1 MAEPRASAT
10 VSRPR
15 SRLAAWAAHH
25 GDSLGASLGRMLRRP
40 WSTLLTVGVMALAL
54 ALPLGLWLSLHNI
67 GRLGGTVEASR
78 QISLFL
84 KTEVA
89 PARASALAGELRARP
104 DVAEVE
110 LRTPEQ
116 ALAELQAEAG
126 PQAALYA
133 ETVDALGE
141 NPLPAVLI
149 VRPAGRIAD
158 GTAGGAAGGAAV
170 RTAADAE
177 AALAAALET
186 LPEVDLVQRDARWR
200 ERLDGWLVFGERL
213 VWVLAVLLGLGALLV
228 VGNTVRLEIQERREE
243 IAVLQLLGATDGF
256 IRRPFLYLG
265 VWYGLAAGLLALA
278 VLTAAELALR
288 APLARLA
295 ASYGSGFALQGLDA
309 LQALGVLTVAALL
322 GWLGAGVVT
331 GHFLGQTR
339 PD

>member
-1 MAEPRASAT
+1 MTEPRAAT
-10 VSRPR
+10 ASRPP
-15 SRLAAWAAHH
+15 SRLAAWAGHH
-25 GDSLGASLGRMLRRP
+25 RDSLVASLGRMLRRP

-67 GRLGGTVEASR
+67 GRLGGTVQESR

-84 KTEVA
+84 KTDVA
-89 PARASALAGELRARP
+89 APRASALAGELRARA

-116 ALAELQAEAG
+116 ALAQLQADAG

-133 ETVDALGE
+133 ETVEALGE
-141 NPLPAVLI
+141 NPLPAVLV
-149 VRPAGRIAD
+149 VRPAGD
-158 GTAGGAAGGAAV
+158 AAEGMAE
-170 RTAADAE
+170 AE
-177 AALAAALET
+177 AALAAALQT

-200 ERLDGWLVFGERL
+200 TRLDGWLGFGARL

-288 APLARLA
+288 APLAALA
-295 ASYGSGFALQGLDA
+295 ASYGSGFALQGLVP